1 MSEPKELEEGLSYGD
16 SLVEVSYL
24 DQKMIEACHM
34 DEYISDHDEE
44 GDVGEEAKIAR

>member
-1 MSEPKELEEGLSYGD
+1 
-16 SLVEVSYL
+16 
-24 DQKMIEACHM
+24 MIEACHM